1 MVYSRFVQVGRVAL
15 VTSGPYSG
23 NLVVIV
29 DIINQTK
36 ALVEGPCTDVPRQA
50 LNFKSLQLTDF
61 VISISHSTKTKL
73 VKKAFEDAEISKKW
87 AESAWAR
94 KLERRRQRRLLSDF
108 DRYKVKKLKQKK
120 SRIVKTEFN
129 KLKKEA

>member
-1 MVYSRFVQVGRVAL
+1 M
-15 VTSGPYSG
+15 
-23 NLVVIV
+23 
-29 DIINQTK
+29 
-36 ALVEGPCTDVPRQA
+36 EGPCTDVPRQA

-108 DRYKVKKLKQKK
+108 DRYKVKKLKQKVCVVILQLGLVVHAEWK
-120 SRIVKTEFN
+120 NEGSCKMIE
-129 KLKKEA
+129 

>member
-1 MVYSRFVQVGRVAL
+1 M
-15 VTSGPYSG
+15 TSGPYSG

>member
-1 MVYSRFVQVGRVAL
+1 M
-15 VTSGPYSG
+15 
-23 NLVVIV
+23 
-29 DIINQTK
+29 
-36 ALVEGPCTDVPRQA
+36 EGPCTDVPRQA

-94 KLERRRQRRLLSDF
+94 KLECRRQRRLLSDF
-108 DRYKVKKLKQKK
+108 DRYKVKKLKQKVCVVILQQGLVVHAEWK
-120 SRIVKTEFN
+120 N
-129 KLKKEA
+129 EASCKMIE

>member
-1 MVYSRFVQVGRVAL
+1 M
-15 VTSGPYSG
+15 
-23 NLVVIV
+23 
-29 DIINQTK
+29 
-36 ALVEGPCTDVPRQA
+36 EGPCTDVPRQA

-61 VISISHSTKTKL
+61 VISISRSTKTKL

-108 DRYKVKKLKQKK
+108 DRYKVKKLKQKVCVVILQQGLVVHAEWK
-120 SRIVKTEFN
+120 NEGSCKTIE
-129 KLKKEA
+129 

>member
-1 MVYSRFVQVGRVAL
+1 MTHHNHASFGSSHRVFL
-15 VTSGPYSG
+15 ILPVPF
-23 NLVVIV
+23 
-29 DIINQTK
+29 Q

-108 DRYKVKKLKQKK
+108 DRYKVKKLKQKVCVVILQQGLVVHDRAECT
-120 SRIVKTEFN
+120 S
-129 KLKKEA
+129 AA